1 MASDG
6 SETKIIA
13 GLGNPGRRYEQ
24 TRHNLGFVVVEQL
37 VDRFSA
43 EEPREAFDARIW
55 QGRRG
60 EPGQKLLLL
69 QPQTYMNRSGRSV
82 GAAMRFYKVP
92 PENLLVVMDDLDLQP
107 GQVRVRASGSPG
119 GHKGLADIQR
129 ALGTDEVPRLRI
141 GIGSAPPP
149 MEAADYVLMK
159 IEDEDQRALYA
170 EAVETAARA
179 AEAWVTRGVR
189 WVMDRYNRRAEKP

>member
-24 TRHNLGFVVVEQL
+24 TRHNLGFMVVEQL

-43 EEPREAFDARIW
+43 DGPREAFDAQTW
-55 QGRRG
+55 QARRG
-60 EPGQKLLLL
+60 NASEKLLLL
-69 QPQTYMNRSGRSV
+69 QPQTYMNRSGQSV

-129 ALGTDEVPRLRI
+129 ALGTDDVPRLRI